1 MHGLKKLTPRPHH
14 GTNVER
20 PLTKFTKIFCSVAQL
35 FPGSSSPQL
44 VVELLQAFVPRN
56 NILEIRSNV
65 PFTSTFGNP
74 VMWPSKLMHRHHASI
89 EKSHPQLQVASP
101 FQQKKR
107 TKLQMQSRLLSQP
120 KFSTNGP
127 DNITIGIMIK
137 AIIPSGFVA
146 KYTRT
151 NRIILESLV
160 SHPTIAY
167 TLYVSEGHTRRNLVM
182 HKQNMQ
188 HFVCITQVWIRHCC
202 DRPSLDST
210 H

>member
-127 DNITIGIMIK
+127 DNITNGPGLEKPAVVQNIGGSCSQGSAAWNPCLQQREM
-137 AIIPSGFVA
+137 
-146 KYTRT
+146 
-151 NRIILESLV
+151 
-160 SHPTIAY
+160 
-167 TLYVSEGHTRRNLVM
+167 EGYH
-182 HKQNMQ
+182 
-188 HFVCITQVWIRHCC
+188 
-202 DRPSLDST
+202 
-210 H
+210 